1 MGYFPFQACNDSGCI
16 PKSYSLHDTIIINS
30 NEYTNDTRFDIST
43 FSKDNNPNP
52 NIPDWGNFSIDAFIL
67 DSGLSD
73 TLSYSIVFNI
83 NEGYHINT
91 TDTLLS
97 LNGSGITD
105 IYWYDNDFIIEEL
118 AYSEPNPYVKFNGEQ
133 YIGYHDGKKHEK
145 FIFPI
150 EDNSAEAE
158 KADESLI
165 GFFIFAI
172 LAGLAAVFTPCVFPM
187 IPLTVSFFTKKE
199 SQDYQS
205 KSDPLLYGL
214 SIIFIFIILGLG
226 FSFVLGAQALNALF

>member
-1 MGYFPFQACNDSGCI
+1 MNLFYRALLIVFFLNTNFSEEVIISRDYLINENLFNDKTIDDGIILDGILSFQACNDSGCI

-133 YIGYHDGKKHEK
+133 YIGYHDGKK
-145 FIFPI
+145 
-150 EDNSAEAE
+150 A
-158 KADESLI
+158 
-165 GFFIFAI
+165 
-172 LAGLAAVFTPCVFPM
+172 
-187 IPLTVSFFTKKE
+187 
-199 SQDYQS
+199 
-205 KSDPLLYGL
+205 
-214 SIIFIFIILGLG
+214 
-226 FSFVLGAQALNALF
+226 